1 MRSIYKFS
9 LMAGENKITMP
20 AMAKILHV
28 GNQHD
33 RIQLWA
39 EVEVDTSMRPAERT
53 FYVFATGEELPN
65 IKLQFIGTVLLAGGV
80 YVVHVYEKVK

>member
-1 MRSIYKFS
+1 MKIKSQCPQWRKFC
-9 LMAGENKITMP
+9 
-20 AMAKILHV
+20 HV